1 MPPALWFVAGEG
13 MRKEKCAGFVGP
25 LLFPYIFDVQAQFG
39 HIYFPTS
46 PDQPGTELSLNLSPS
61 QLLSSP
67 SQLPG
72 ADRVPERPKP
82 SLAVSRSTCSRVS
95 WR

>member
-39 HIYFPTS
+39 HIYFPTC
-46 PDQPGTELSLNLSPS
+46 PDQPSPLVLLRSQALNYP
-61 QLLSSP
+61 
-67 SQLPG
+67 
-72 ADRVPERPKP
+72 
-82 SLAVSRSTCSRVS
+82 
-95 WR
+95 